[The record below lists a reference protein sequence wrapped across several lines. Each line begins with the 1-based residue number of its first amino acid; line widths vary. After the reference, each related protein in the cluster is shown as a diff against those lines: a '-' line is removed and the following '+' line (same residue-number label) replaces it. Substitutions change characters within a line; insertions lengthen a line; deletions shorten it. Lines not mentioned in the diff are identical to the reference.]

1 MEEAFA
7 QTQLGKSSQKQYVSK
22 LTQWLSY
29 TTYKTIDELIDH
41 PTDATTTLYNMK
53 TITQTPTNRHVYLSA
68 VVAYLS
74 HVLKATAQIQEPW
87 KELQKENWEPLAD
100 HYAQNEPT
108 EKQKDKVM
116 EPAKIEEIR
125 LSLEPGTLER
135 LLLTFYTKMEPVRA
149 DYYATELI
157 HTGEESKEENYIT
170 MDTRHLVVR
179 DFKTKHSHKAI
190 ENTLPEEVIEELS
203 TSLKLYPRSY
213 VFVMDDKKTPF
224 TRKLFSN
231 WACRTLTR
239 ILHRPMTLTVL
250 RHLYI
255 TEKIQTYSQEERR
268 EMAKKMGHSRG
279 MQTAYAWTA

>member
-7 QTQLGKSSQKQYVSK
+7 QTSLGKSSQKQYVSK

-29 TTYKTIDELIDH
+29 TAYQTIAELVAH
-41 PTDATTTLYNMK
+41 PTEATATLYAVK
-53 TITQTPTNRHVYLSA
+53 PIAQTPTNRHVYLSA
-68 VVAYLS
+68 VVAYLT
-74 HVLKATAQIQEPW
+74 HVLKATPETLDPW

-125 LSLEPGTLER
+125 QSLEPGTLER

-149 DYYATELI
+149 DYYATEI
-157 HTGEESKEENYIT
+157 IRTGEESKEENYIT
-170 MDTRHLVVR
+170 LDTRKLVVR
-179 DFKTKHSHKAI
+179 DFKTKQSHKAI
-190 ENTLPEEVIEELS
+190 ENTLPEEVAEELNK
-203 TSLKLYPRSY
+203 SLRLYPRSY
-213 VFVMDDKKTPF
+213 VFVMEDKKTPF
-224 TRKLFSN
+224 ARKLFSN

-239 ILHRPMTLTVL
+239 ILHQPMTLTVL

-255 TEKIQTYSQEERR
+255 TEKIKTHTPEERR